1 MNLVAKLFDK
11 TLKEGGIILI
21 DSSGQKFICG
31 RPDKKKPVIVKLLKK
46 NLNWKIILNAD
57 LAFPEAY
64 MNGDLIIEN
73 SSLAEFL
80 NLIFKNVGRKEI
92 TFTTHVVK
100 RLFHFWRFIS
110 NYNLPG
116 KSKKDVQHHYD
127 VGGAKGEKLYD
138 IFLDKK
144 HRQYSCAY
152 FKNSNESLEE
162 AQQNKIDHII
172 KKLNI
177 KPGQKI
183 LDIGCGWGGLAFEIA
198 KQKNVK
204 SQVFRLAK
212 IKLTIVR
219 KNLKKK
225 T

>member
-21 DSSGQKFICG
+21 DSSGQKIICG

-100 RLFHFWRFIS
+100 KLFQAW
-110 NYNLPG
+110 
-116 KSKKDVQHHYD
+116 KK
-127 VGGAKGEKLYD
+127 
-138 IFLDKK
+138 
-144 HRQYSCAY
+144 
-152 FKNSNESLEE
+152 N
-162 AQQNKIDHII
+162 
-172 KKLNI
+172 
-177 KPGQKI
+177 
-183 LDIGCGWGGLAFEIA
+183 
-198 KQKNVK
+198 
-204 SQVFRLAK
+204 
-212 IKLTIVR
+212 
-219 KNLKKK
+219 
-225 T
+225 